1 MRFGTLSMRMG
12 LVALLKEK
20 LREYGGVRRKSVMA
34 KVIEFYIPKSFQK
47 TSKRR
52 LQLQCGKIIEFCALP
67 KKSA

>member
-20 LREYGGVRRKSVMA
+20 LREYGGVKRKSVMA
-34 KVIEFYIPKSFQK
+34 RVIEFYIPKNFQK
-47 TSKRR
+47 TSK
-52 LQLQCGKIIEFCALP
+52 QSFHLQCGKIIEFCAQP